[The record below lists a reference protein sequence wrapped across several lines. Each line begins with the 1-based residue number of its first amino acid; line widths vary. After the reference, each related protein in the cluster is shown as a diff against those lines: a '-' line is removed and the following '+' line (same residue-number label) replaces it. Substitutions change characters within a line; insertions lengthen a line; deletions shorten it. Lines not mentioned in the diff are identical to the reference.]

1 MQFGGPAG
9 LLTARACAWAGGRI
23 LLKNTTLHLF
33 RGRRYG
39 LCGANGAGK
48 STLMRSIA
56 AGQLDV
62 RACPGV
68 SGARAQWLYETPA
81 LLAACKRSSA

>member
-1 MQFGGPAG
+1 MT
-9 LLTARACAWAGGRI
+9 LTGGRI

-68 SGARAQWLYETPA
+68 SGAGAQWCRAILY
-81 LLAACKRSSA
+81 LACCQYSCLHARLSRSWSADVQR

>member
-1 MQFGGPAG
+1 MALP
-9 LLTARACAWAGGRI
+9 GGRI

-62 RACPGV
+62 RARPGV
-68 SGARAQWLYETPA
+68 SGAGAQWCRAILH
-81 LLAACKRSSA
+81 LACCQCSGLHARLW